1 MRTTSTPVTS
11 DLLEELRQT
20 ACLLAGRSDISVV
33 EGRRRKGWSFNSA
46 TGVISMDSTRLRTE
60 STDFNRGLLLHEGAH
75 AAITRLRRL
84 IQGDLYTRPEVFA
97 VINAVED
104 CRIESWLMSR
114 FPGSKPW
121 IEDYNG
127 KLIRSQFKG
136 GVAEPDAG
144 FPPILA
150 LPWVIVSTWWHGVD
164 AVELPPEWR
173 SLRDEIWPF
182 VDVIQGLFPRALA
195 PAHEVRTRYD
205 HLGLA
210 VRFLQDDG
218 HEEPDVWEKEIR
230 LCQSEMWRHFEQGI
244 TPVLR
249 RLLPDLDSGRNRT
262 WYRKWLGL
270 WLEDHL
276 GPERGQAGRTV
287 NRSIGMASTSHRR
300 AARAGQETP
309 QPWNPDMTLYEVL
322 RARQARAIER
332 LSEEVLRRLQ
342 PEAHRR
348 WTGPHTSGTQLCL
361 RSVVRAEGDP
371 SLREW
376 VWRKQTHLTR
386 PDPLI
391 VLLVDRSSSMKGER
405 MEATAESTVLLS
417 ETCVRCGIGLSLF
430 AFSRDCTQI
439 IDWRQS
445 IDTSIQSMLGGLAK
459 AARGGTDL
467 ESALREVRPHLAESS
482 FAERYLVVLSDG
494 GVSSA
499 DEVRQEIHLIERDGV
514 HVIGLGIGP
523 DTQELRDLI
532 RESQAE
538 LTPAQLPGAFMRLL
552 GRTVPPRNPAG
563 A

>member
-1 MRTTSTPVTS
+1 MSTPPTPVTS

-20 ACLLAGRSDISVV
+20 ACLLAGRGDISVV
-33 EGRRRKGWSFNSA
+33 EGRSKQGWSFNSA

-60 STDFNRGLLLHEGAH
+60 SADFNRGLLLHEGAH

-104 CRIESWLMSR
+104 CRIESWLLSR

-121 IEDYNG
+121 IEDYNS

-173 SLRDEIWPF
+173 ALRDEIWPC
-182 VDVIQGLFPRALA
+182 VDAIQGLFPRSLA

-205 HLGLA
+205 RLGLA
-210 VRFLQDDG
+210 IRFMQDDG
-218 HEEPDVWEKEIR
+218 PQEPDVSEKEIR
-230 LCQSEMWRHFEQGI
+230 LCQAEMWRHFETGI
-244 TPVLR
+244 TPVLK
-249 RLLPDLDSGRNRT
+249 RLLPDLKKGRNRT

-270 WLEDHL
+270 WLEDHW
-276 GPERGQAGRTV
+276 GPEQSQAARTNRSLGRASMSHRPPAGAGREMP
-287 NRSIGMASTSHRR
+287 R
-300 AARAGQETP
+300 
-309 QPWNPDMTLYEVL
+309 PWNPDLSHYEVL

-332 LSEEVLRRLQ
+332 LSDEVLRRLQ

-348 WTGPHTSGTQLCL
+348 WTGPHSSGSQLCL
-361 RSVVRAEGDP
+361 RSVVRSEGDP

-417 ETCVRCGIGLSLF
+417 ETCTRCGVGLSVF
-430 AFSRDCTQI
+430 AFSRGCTPI
-439 IDWRQS
+439 VDWRQS
-445 IDTSIQSMLGGLAK
+445 LDTSIQSMLGGLAK
-459 AARGGTDL
+459 AASGGTDL

-482 FAERYLVVLSDG
+482 FANRYLVVLSDG
-494 GVSSA
+494 GVFSA
-499 DEVRQEIHLIERDGV
+499 DEVRQEIRLLERDGV
-514 HVIGLGIGP
+514 HVIGLGLGP
-523 DTQELRDLI
+523 GTEELRDLI
-532 RESQAE
+532 RDSQAE

-552 GRTVPPRNPAG
+552 GRTVRPRNVSG